1 MAYFLHLITLP
12 YLPPSLRGTP
22 CRWIGVRLDAVAA
35 TALLAATLLAM
46 AMKDNVSQAVG

>member
-1 MAYFLHLITLP
+1 MP
-12 YLPPSLRGTP
+12 YLRPCLYGTP
-22 CRWIGVRLDAVAA
+22 PRWIGVRLDAVAA